1 MHPRLSL
8 TLLRLFGLKQRK
20 STVNNA
26 GIPVPI
32 PIDALTK
39 IKALK
44 HFDFYEI
51 IQAIESLEFF
61 TIENDYLLMV
71 DYDADVVIRQWVVN
85 MCVQKLE
92 IVPKGFQS
100 NADMKKFYSQ
110 FGLPVIGD
118 TVRFA
123 TLEQYKAALKV
134 WTFEDEPI
142 EHHFQVHS
150 ELNQVK
156 EFVFE
161 PKLQDRILKFTLE
174 STDFVT
180 HAQLKKSIDSICA
193 TMCILWHPNSSVGHV
208 LFKDS
213 DAEKVLRVTNRLNLA
228 LVFESIT
235 LEEQVLYWELFKE
248 QIEKDKERKTIE
260 SKFQISTK
268 PHRKKKMEPKLNKL
282 KPNVARIQKK
292 KKKSNVKNPS
302 DMLQLLESMAV

>member
-8 TLLRLFGLKQRK
+8 TLLRLFGVKQRK

-32 PIDALTK
+32 PIDSLTK

-61 TIENDYLLMV
+61 SIENDYLLIV
-71 DYDADVVIRQWVVN
+71 DYDADVVIQQWVVN
-85 MCVQKLE
+85 TCLRKLE

-100 NADMKKFYSQ
+100 NADIRKFYSQ

-123 TLEQYKAALKV
+123 TLEQYKAALQV
-134 WTFEDEPI
+134 WTHDDEPI
-142 EHHFQVHS
+142 EHHFCVQS
-150 ELNQVK
+150 ELIEVK

-161 PKLQDRILKFTLE
+161 SKMQHRILKFTLE

-193 TMCILWHPNSSVGHV
+193 TMCILWHPNSAIGHV

-213 DAEKVLRVTNRLNLA
+213 DAEKVLRVTNRLNLNM
-228 LVFESIT
+228 VFEAIS
-235 LEEQVLYWELFKE
+235 LEEQVLYWELFKD

-268 PHRKKKMEPKLNKL
+268 PQKKKRLEHKLNKL
-282 KPNVARIQKK
+282 KPSMSKIQKK
-292 KKKSNVKNPS
+292 KKKATLKNPS